1 MRVIGLKKQLTTS
14 EISTVLKKHYPKLDK
29 DSLNGLSKAIAS
41 GNCML
46 EDDWGLEADLKD
58 LGVRIS

>member
-1 MRVIGLKKQLTTS
+1 MRVIGLKNELNLY
-14 EISTVLKKHYPKLDK
+14 EIKTVLKKHYPKLDN

-41 GNCML
+41 GNCLL
-46 EDDWGLEADLKD
+46 EDDWALEADLKD

>member
-1 MRVIGLKKQLTTS
+1 MRVTGLKKQLALS
-14 EISTVLKKHYPKLDK
+14 EITAVLKKHYPKLDK

-41 GNCML
+41 GNCLL
-46 EDDWGLEADLKD
+46 EDDWALEADLKD